1 MPSAE
6 IIAIGTELLL
16 GSILDTNSQYLAKEL
31 NRAGIDLFRWTIV
44 GDNPQRIKQ
53 TILEAYS
60 RTDIII
66 TTGGLG
72 PTIDDP
78 TREAAA
84 LAWGVSLE
92 FHPKLWLQIVD
103 RFDKYGRYP
112 TENNRRQAYIPKGAQ
127 PIENPVGTA
136 PAFYLERDRKTLICL
151 PGVPAEMKYLF
162 QKSVMPMLISNYEIQ
177 QTILSIIVHTAGI
190 GESQIDSK
198 IGDLETQE
206 NPTIGLS
213 AHPGQVD
220 IRITAKALSAEE
232 AKRLIEPILEI
243 LKSRLGNAIF
253 GFDDVTIEEIIKNI
267 FKSHAIQPVLLI
279 TERSKEIESLIQGQ
293 NLFEQIIK
301 SSQDLPQIENEIQ
314 MIYNDY
320 HQPVIGI
327 DLFAENDKNTLI
339 IYLYDGKNIKKD
351 FRHFAS
357 HPSLTAQWACNSV
370 LDFIRI
376 NLV

>member
-162 QKSVMPMLISNYEIQ
+162 QKSVMPMLIGNY
-177 QTILSIIVHTAGI
+177 H
-190 GESQIDSK
+190 
-198 IGDLETQE
+198 
-206 NPTIGLS
+206 
-213 AHPGQVD
+213 
-220 IRITAKALSAEE
+220 
-232 AKRLIEPILEI
+232 
-243 LKSRLGNAIF
+243 
-253 GFDDVTIEEIIKNI
+253 
-267 FKSHAIQPVLLI
+267 
-279 TERSKEIESLIQGQ
+279 RSYSW
-293 NLFEQIIK
+293 
-301 SSQDLPQIENEIQ
+301 
-314 MIYNDY
+314 Y
-320 HQPVIGI
+320 
-327 DLFAENDKNTLI
+327 
-339 IYLYDGKNIKKD
+339 
-351 FRHFAS
+351 R
-357 HPSLTAQWACNSV
+357 
-370 LDFIRI
+370 
-376 NLV
+376 